1 MYPQKEVDLW
11 RVKVL
16 FIHDQNGLEERLTD
30 LDLHNEQRFEDHRIE
45 VEIGTDALNDDF
57 AVKIADMVKNFIRAI
72 TPIVNDFLEER
83 EEEPVQ

>member
-1 MYPQKEVDLW
+1 
-11 RVKVL
+11 
-16 FIHDQNGLEERLTD
+16 
-30 LDLHNEQRFEDHRIE
+30 
-45 VEIGTDALNDDF
+45 LNDDF